1 MARCHCR
8 PKNDEREVVPVSS
21 WSDEQSPVTGTSTPP
36 LRSFVNRE
44 FAVHSPFWSRLIF
57 ERLGGIL
64 AYLFAG
70 LRTPPSAVTLL
81 GGAFGVLGATLLGL
95 ATTAADVLV
104 AGTCLLTGYTL
115 DCADGQLAR
124 ATHRTSASGAWLDV
138 TTDAVTT
145 CFLAVALCVAL
156 LEDGGSPLYGLL
168 IAGFFSASRV
178 LSLFTANRVSGD
190 AGGIPLTD
198 RANRLRRV
206 FTAAIDT
213 PFVYVVLC
221 SVRLSPPLLRAVII
235 AIALLSL
242 VKAVVSARHHFSAP
256 RLREESES

>member
-1 MARCHCR
+1 
-8 PKNDEREVVPVSS
+8 VVPVSR
-21 WSDEQSPVTGTSTPP
+21 WSDEQAPVTGTSIPP

-44 FAVHSPFWSRLIF
+44 FAVHSPFWSRLLF
-57 ERLGGIL
+57 EPLGGVL

-70 LRTPPSAVTLL
+70 FRTPPSAVTLL
-81 GGAFGVLGATLLGL
+81 GGAFGMLGATLLGL
-95 ATTAADVLV
+95 ATTPPGVLI

-124 ATHRTSASGAWLDV
+124 STHRTSASGAWLDV

-145 CFLAVALCVAL
+145 CFLAMALCVAL
-156 LEDGGSPLYGLL
+156 LEDGGSALSSLL
-168 IAGFFSASRV
+168 IAGVFSASRV
-178 LSLFTANRVSGD
+178 LSLFTANKVSGD
-190 AGGIPLTD
+190 AGGIPVTD
-198 RANRLRRV
+198 RAKRLRTV

-221 SVRLSPPLLRAVII
+221 SVRLSPQLLRAAIL

-242 VKAVVSARHHFSAP
+242 VKAVVSAHHHFSHP
-256 RLREESES
+256 PVRDEPEN